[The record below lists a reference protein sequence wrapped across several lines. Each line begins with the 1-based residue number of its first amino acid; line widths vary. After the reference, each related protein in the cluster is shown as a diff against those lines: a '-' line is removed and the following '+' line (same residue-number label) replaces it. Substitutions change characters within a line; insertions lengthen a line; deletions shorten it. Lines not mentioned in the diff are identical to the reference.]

1 MGPQHQ
7 ALAPEGPGPEAGGE
21 TGDPRV
27 PMRLFVLKEGD
38 SFVVA
43 DGFGNIVGQ
52 DDGLF
57 RNDTRVLSCLQLT
70 LGGKPPSLLSA
81 AVSEDNVFFT
91 SHMTNQPLP
100 PLGGSSTPEGVI
112 HIARSRFLWGKH
124 LLERL
129 AFVNYG
135 SNASVLPLRIDF
147 AADFRDM
154 FEVRG
159 QTRPARGRLLPP
171 EIGDRSV
178 LLRYEGLDGVLRTSG
193 ITFSAAPDRLSG
205 DSAQFMI
212 TLPPSTEVELYI
224 EVAALC
230 PHVPS
235 REHFRRAAAMARVA
249 MRRRRRRG
257 ARLKTSGRIFNEWV
271 DKSGADLAL
280 LTSDLDTGPYPYAGI
295 PWFSTPFGRD
305 AIITALQ
312 TLWLDP
318 GLARGVLSFLAKNQA
333 QEVSAFRDAA
343 PGKIMH
349 ETRKGEMTARNELP
363 FGQYYGGVDTTPL
376 FVILAGAYADR
387 TGDLDF
393 VRQLWPAL
401 KAALSWMDGP
411 GDDNGDGLL
420 DYARA
425 ETTGLANQ
433 AWKDSEDSIFHADGS
448 FPVGPVAVLEV
459 QGYSFAARIAMAAL
473 ARRMGSD
480 GDAEAWEKS
489 AETVRLA
496 VEERFWMPEIGFYGI
511 AVDGHGELCRVRAS
525 NVGHLLYVGLPAPE
539 RAVSVAEQLL
549 TSSFNSGWGV
559 RTLAQGEPRYNPMSY
574 HNGSVWPH
582 DTALA
587 AAGLARYGRRDATVR
602 LLNQTFETAVHF
614 GMRLPELFCGF
625 ARLPGEAP
633 IAYPVACLPQ
643 AWAAGGV
650 FMMLQA
656 CLGIYIDGWRGA
668 IHVHNPALPHGIDH
682 LHIRDLKVGG
692 CSVDLAFHRVG
703 SGVVV
708 FPERQD
714 PPSSVPILTHM

>member
-1 MGPQHQ
+1 MLPVV
-7 ALAPEGPGPEAGGE
+7 PGPEAGGN
-21 TGDPRV
+21 TGHPRG

-43 DGFGNIVGQ
+43 DGFGNIVGL

-57 RNDTRVLSCLQLT
+57 RNDTRVLSCFRLALA
-70 LGGKPPSLLSA
+70 GEPPSLLSA

-100 PLGGSSTPEGVI
+100 PLGGASTPEGVI

-135 SNASVLPLRIDF
+135 STASVLPLSLEF
-147 AADFRDM
+147 AADYRDM

-159 QTRPARGRLLPP
+159 EERPERGQLLGP
-171 EIGDRSV
+171 ELDGRSV
-178 LLRYEGLDGVLRTSG
+178 LWRSEGLDGVLRTTG
-193 ITFSAAPDRLSG
+193 ITFSIVPELLTGNRAEFVVD
-205 DSAQFMI
+205 
-212 TLPPSTEVELYI
+212 LPPGTETELYMEI
-224 EVAALC
+224 AALC

-235 REHFRRAAAMARVA
+235 REAFRFAAARARVA

-257 ARLKTSGRIFNEWV
+257 GRLRTSGRIFNEWI

-305 AIITALQ
+305 AIITAMQ

-318 GLARGVLSFLAKNQA
+318 GLARGVLSFLAKHQA

-349 ETRKGEMTARNELP
+349 EIRKGEMTARNELP

-393 VRQLWPAL
+393 VKSLWPSL
-401 KAALSWMDGP
+401 QAAMSWIDGP
-411 GDDNGDGLL
+411 GDSNGDGFL
-420 DYARA
+420 DYARGEA
-425 ETTGLANQ
+425 TGLANQ

-459 QGYSFAARIAMAAL
+459 QGYSFAARNAMASL
-473 ARRMGSD
+473 AAHLGELK
-480 GDAEAWEKS
+480 DAEGWAAS
-489 AETVRLA
+489 AERLRAA
-496 VEERFWMPEIGFYGI
+496 VEERFWMPEARFYGI
-511 AVDGHGELCRVRAS
+511 AIDGKGALCRVRAS
-525 NVGHLLYVGLPAPE
+525 NVGHLLYCGLPAPE
-539 RAVSVAEQLL
+539 RADSVADQLL
-549 TSSFNSGWGV
+549 TPALNSGWGI
-559 RTLAQGEPRYNPMSY
+559 RTLAEGQARYNPMSY

-582 DTALA
+582 DSALA

-625 ARLPGEAP
+625 ARRPGEAP

-643 AWAAGGV
+643 AWAAGCV

-656 CLGIYIDGWRGA
+656 CLGIHIDGWRGE
-668 IHVHNPALPHGIDH
+668 IHVHNPTLPDGIDH
-682 LHIRDLKVGG
+682 LNIKELKVGG
-692 CSVDLAFHRVG
+692 STVDLAFHRVG

-714 PPSSVPILTHM
+714 PPGSVPILTHM

>member
-1 MGPQHQ
+1 MH
-7 ALAPEGPGPEAGGE
+7 PEPHHLVPEVAASEAGGT
-21 TGDPRV
+21 TGHPRV
-27 PMRLFVLKEGD
+27 PMRLYVLKEGD

-43 DGFGNIVGQ
+43 DGFGNIDGL

-57 RNDTRVLSCLQLT
+57 RNDTRVLSRFHLT
-70 LGGKPPSLLSA
+70 LAGQAPSLLSA
-81 AVSEDNVFFT
+81 GVSEDNVFFT

-124 LLERL
+124 LHERL

-135 SNASVLPLRIDF
+135 RSASVLPLRIEF
-147 AADFRDM
+147 EADFRDM

-159 QTRPARGRLLPP
+159 EIRPARGRLLPP
-171 EIGDRSV
+171 EIGSQSV
-178 LLRYEGLDGVLRTSG
+178 LLRYEGLDGVLRTTG
-193 ITFSAAPDRLSG
+193 MTFSTAPDLLTGNSAEFVVTLS
-205 DSAQFMI
+205 
-212 TLPPSTEVELYI
+212 PSSEVELYI
-224 EVAALC
+224 EIAALC
-230 PHVPS
+230 PPEPS
-235 REHFRRAAAMARVA
+235 RELFRFAAARARVA

-257 ARLKTSGRIFNEWV
+257 GRLKTSGRIFNEWI

-312 TLWLDP
+312 ILWLDP
-318 GLARGVLSFLAKNQA
+318 GLARGVLSFLAKHQA
-333 QEVSAFRDAA
+333 QEVSAFRDSA

-387 TGDLDF
+387 TGDLEF
-393 VRQLWPAL
+393 VKLLWPSL
-401 KAALSWMDGP
+401 RAAMSWMDGP
-411 GDDNGDGLL
+411 GDSNGDGLL
-420 DYARA
+420 DYARG
-425 ETTGLANQ
+425 ENTGLANQ
-433 AWKDSEDSIFHADGS
+433 AWKDSEDSIFHSDGK

-459 QGYSFAARIAMAAL
+459 QGYSYAARRAMAAL
-473 ARRMGSD
+473 AHRLGEREE
-480 GDAEAWEKS
+480 AEAWDAS
-489 AETVRLA
+489 AERLRAA
-496 VEERFWMPEIGFYGI
+496 VEERFWMPESRFYGI
-511 AVDGHGELCRVRAS
+511 AIDGHGKLCRVRAS

-539 RAVSVAEQLL
+539 RADCVADQLL
-549 TSSFNSGWGV
+549 TATFNSGWGI
-559 RTLAQGEPRYNPMSY
+559 RTLAEGEARYNPMSY

-582 DTALA
+582 DSALA

-643 AWAAGGV
+643 AWAAGSV

-656 CLGIYIDGWRGA
+656 CLGIRIDGWRRA
-668 IHVHNPALPHGIDH
+668 IHVHNPTLPDGIDH
-682 LHIRDLKVGG
+682 LHIKELNVDDSV
-692 CSVDLAFHRVG
+692 VDLAFHRVG

-714 PPSSVPILTHM
+714 PPGSVPILTHM

>member
-1 MGPQHQ
+1 M
-7 ALAPEGPGPEAGGE
+7 APEVSGSEAGGD
-21 TGDPRV
+21 TGHPRV

-43 DGFGNIVGQ
+43 DGFGNIVGL

-57 RNDTRVLSCLQLT
+57 HNDTRVLSRFHLT
-70 LGGKPPSLLSA
+70 LAGQAPSLLSA
-81 AVSEDNVFFT
+81 AVSQDNVFFT

-112 HIARSRFLWGKH
+112 HIARARFLWGKH

-129 AFVNYG
+129 ALVNYG
-135 SNASVLPLRIDF
+135 RYASVLPLSIDF

-159 QTRPARGRLLPP
+159 QTRTQRGRLLPP
-171 EIGDRSV
+171 EIGHRSV
-178 LLRYEGLDGVLRTSG
+178 LLRYEGLDGVLRTTG
-193 ITFSAAPDRLSG
+193 ITFSAVPKRLTGDRAEFVI
-205 DSAQFMI
+205 D
-212 TLPPSTEVELYI
+212 LPPSTEVELYI
-224 EVAALC
+224 EIAALC
-230 PHVPS
+230 PLEPS
-235 REHFRRAAAMARVA
+235 RDVFRPAAARARLA

-257 ARLKTSGRIFNEWV
+257 ARLKASGRIFDEWM

-312 TLWLDP
+312 TLWIDP
-318 GLARGVLSFLAKNQA
+318 GLARGVLAFLAKHQA
-333 QEVSAFRDAA
+333 QEVSAFRDSA

-393 VRQLWPAL
+393 IEVLWPSL
-401 KAALSWMDGP
+401 QAAMSWMDGP
-411 GDDNGDGLL
+411 GDSNDDGLL
-420 DYARA
+420 DYSRG
-425 ETTGLANQ
+425 ENTGLANQ

-459 QGYSFAARIAMAAL
+459 QGYSFAARTAMASL
-473 ARRMGSD
+473 ARHRGVLD
-480 GDAEAWEKS
+480 DAQHWEAS
-489 AETVRLA
+489 AETLRAA
-496 VEERFWMPEIGFYGI
+496 VEARFWMPDCRFYGVAI
-511 AVDGHGELCRVRAS
+511 DGKGELCRVRTS
-525 NVGHLLYVGLPAPE
+525 NVGHLLYSGLPAPE
-539 RAVSVAEQLL
+539 RAACVADQLM
-549 TSSFNSGWGV
+549 TAAFNSGWGI
-559 RTLAQGEPRYNPMSY
+559 RTLAESQARYNPMSY

-587 AAGLARYGRRDATVR
+587 AAGLARYGRRDATVQ

-633 IAYPVACLPQ
+633 ITYPVACLPQ
-643 AWAAGGV
+643 AWAAGSV

-656 CLGIYIDGWRGA
+656 CLGIRIDGWSGE
-668 IHVHNPALPHGIDH
+668 IHVHNPTLPEGIDH
-682 LHIRDLKVGG
+682 LHIKELKVGG
-692 CSVDLAFHRVG
+692 SVVDLAFHRVG

-714 PPSSVPILTHM
+714 PPRSVPILTHM

>member
-1 MGPQHQ
+1 MD
-7 ALAPEGPGPEAGGE
+7 PEK
-21 TGDPRV
+21 TGHPRG
-27 PMRLFVLKEGD
+27 PMRLYVLKEGD

-43 DGFGNIVGQ
+43 DGFGNIVGR

-57 RNDTRVLSCLQLT
+57 RNDTRVLSCFRLALA
-70 LGGKPPSLLSA
+70 GEPPSLLSA

-100 PLGGSSTPEGVI
+100 PLGGASTPEGVI

-129 AFVNYG
+129 AFANYG
-135 SNASVLPLRIDF
+135 STASVLPLSLDF

-159 QTRPARGRLLPP
+159 QVRPERGRLLAP
-171 EIGDRSV
+171 EIGSRSV
-178 LLRYEGLDGVLRTSG
+178 LLRYEGLDGVLRTTG
-193 ITFSAAPDRLSG
+193 ISFSLVPERLTG
-205 DSAQFMI
+205 GRAEFVID
-212 TLPPSTEVELYI
+212 LPPTTETELYI
-224 EVAALC
+224 EIAALC
-230 PHVPS
+230 PPAPS
-235 REHFRRAAAMARVA
+235 REIFRFAAAKARVA

-257 ARLKTSGRIFNEWV
+257 ARLRTSGRIFNEWV

-280 LTSDLDTGPYPYAGI
+280 LTSDLETGPYPYAGI

-318 GLARGVLSFLAKNQA
+318 GLTRGVLSFLAKHQA

-387 TGDLDF
+387 TGDLEF
-393 VRQLWPAL
+393 IKALWPSL
-401 KAALSWMDGP
+401 QAAMAWIDGP
-411 GDDNGDGLL
+411 GDSNGDGFL
-420 DYARA
+420 DYARGEA
-425 ETTGLANQ
+425 TGLANQ

-459 QGYSFAARIAMAAL
+459 QGYSFAARGAMASL
-473 ARRMGSD
+473 AGHL
-480 GDAEAWEKS
+480 GDAGEAERWSAS
-489 AETVRLA
+489 AEALRAA
-496 VEERFWMPEIGFYGI
+496 VEERFWMPDRQFYGI
-511 AVDGHGELCRVRAS
+511 AIDGKGDLCRVWAS
-525 NVGHLLYVGLPAPE
+525 NVGHLLYCGLPARE
-539 RAVSVAEQLL
+539 RADSVAEQLL
-549 TSSFNSGWGV
+549 APAFNSGWGI
-559 RTLAQGEPRYNPMSY
+559 RTLADRQARYNPMSY

-582 DTALA
+582 DSALA
-587 AAGLARYGRRDATVR
+587 AAGMARHGRRDATVR

-625 ARLPGEAP
+625 ARRPGEAP

-643 AWAAGGV
+643 AWAAGSV

-656 CLGIYIDGWRGA
+656 CLGIRIDGWSGE
-668 IHVHNPALPHGIDH
+668 IHVHNPTLPDGIDH
-682 LHIRDLKVGG
+682 LHVKGLRVGANT
-692 CSVDLAFHRVG
+692 VDLAFHRVG

-708 FPERQD
+708 FPERND
-714 PPSSVPILTHM
+714 PPGSVPILTHM

>member
-1 MGPQHQ
+1 MSPEPQP
-7 ALAPEGPGPEAGGE
+7 LAPAVAGAESDRQAGVPRGPF
-21 TGDPRV
+21 
-27 PMRLFVLKEGD
+27 RLYVLKEGD

-43 DGFGNIVGQ
+43 DGFGNIVGL

-57 RNDTRVLSCLQLT
+57 RNDTRVLSCFRLALA
-70 LGGKPPSLLSA
+70 GEPPSLLSA

-100 PLGGSSTPEGVI
+100 PLGGASTPEGVI
-112 HIARSRFLWGKH
+112 HIARTRFLWGKH

-129 AFVNYG
+129 AFANYG
-135 SNASVLPLRIDF
+135 STASQLPLSLEF

-159 QTRPARGRLLPP
+159 QVRPERGRLLAP
-171 EIGDRSV
+171 EIGSRSV
-178 LLRYEGLDGVLRTSG
+178 LLRYEGLDGVLRTTG
-193 ITFSAAPDRLSG
+193 ISFSRVPERLAG
-205 DSAQFMI
+205 GKAEFVID
-212 TLPPSTEVELYI
+212 LPPNTETELYI
-224 EVAALC
+224 EIAALC
-230 PHVPS
+230 PPAPS
-235 REHFRRAAAMARVA
+235 REVFRFAAAKARVA

-257 ARLKTSGRIFNEWV
+257 ARLRTSGRIFNEWV

-280 LTSDLDTGPYPYAGI
+280 LTSELDTGPYPYAGI

-318 GLARGVLSFLAKNQA
+318 GLARGVLSFLAKHQA

-387 TGDLDF
+387 TGDLEF
-393 VRQLWPAL
+393 VKTLWPSL
-401 KAALSWMDGP
+401 QAAMAWIDGP
-411 GDDNGDGLL
+411 GDSNGDGFL
-420 DYARA
+420 DYARGEA
-425 ETTGLANQ
+425 TGLSNQ

-459 QGYSFAARIAMAAL
+459 QGYSFAARLAMASL
-473 ARRMGSD
+473 AGHLGKARE
-480 GDAEAWEKS
+480 AERWS
-489 AETVRLA
+489 ASAKGLRVA
-496 VEERFWMPEIGFYGI
+496 VEERFWMPETGFYGI
-511 AVDGHGELCRVRAS
+511 AIDGRGELCRVRAS
-525 NVGHLLYVGLPAPE
+525 NVGHLLYCGLPAQE
-539 RAVSVAEQLL
+539 RADSVAEQLL
-549 TSSFNSGWGV
+549 APAFNSGWGI
-559 RTLAQGEPRYNPMSY
+559 RTLADAQARYNPMSY

-582 DTALA
+582 DSALA
-587 AAGLARYGRRDATVR
+587 AAGMARYGRRDAIVR

-625 ARLPGEAP
+625 ARRPGEAP

-643 AWAAGGV
+643 AWAAGSV

-656 CLGIYIDGWRGA
+656 CLGIRVDGWSGE
-668 IHVHNPALPHGIDH
+668 IHVHNPTLPDGIDH
-682 LHIRDLKVGG
+682 LRVKGLKVGA
-692 CSVDLAFHRVG
+692 STVDLAFHRVG

-708 FPERQD
+708 FPERSD
-714 PPSSVPILTHM
+714 PQGSVPILTHM

>member
-1 MGPQHQ
+1 
-7 ALAPEGPGPEAGGE
+7 
-21 TGDPRV
+21 
-27 PMRLFVLKEGD
+27 MRLFVLKEGD

-43 DGFGNIVGQ
+43 DGFGNIVGE

-57 RNDTRVLSCLQLT
+57 RNDTRVLSRFRLALAGQA
-70 LGGKPPSLLSA
+70 PSLLSA
-81 AVSEDNVFFT
+81 AVSEDNVVFT

-100 PLGGSSTPEGVI
+100 PLGGSATPEGVI
-112 HIARSRFLWGKH
+112 HISRSRFLWGKH

-135 SNASVLPLRIDF
+135 RSASVLPLRLEF

-159 QTRPARGRLLPP
+159 QTRPQRGKLLPP
-171 EIGDRSV
+171 EIGSRSV
-178 LLRYEGLDGVLRTSG
+178 LLRYEGLDGVLRTTG
-193 ITFSAAPDRLSG
+193 IIFSSVPTRLIG
-205 DSAQFMI
+205 DCAEFVIS
-212 TLPPSTEVELYI
+212 LPPSTEIELYI
-224 EVAALC
+224 EIAALC
-230 PHVPS
+230 PSEPS
-235 REHFRRAAAMARVA
+235 RDAFRSAAAKARVA
-249 MRRRRRRG
+249 MRRHRRRG
-257 ARLKTSGRIFNEWV
+257 ARLRTSGRIFNEWI

-318 GLARGVLSFLAKNQA
+318 GLARGVLAFLAEHQA
-333 QEVSAFRDAA
+333 QEVSAFRDSA

-393 VRQLWPAL
+393 VKSLWPSL
-401 KAALSWMDGP
+401 QAAMSWMDGP
-411 GDDNGDGLL
+411 GDSNGDGLL
-420 DYARA
+420 DYARG
-425 ETTGLANQ
+425 ESTGLANQ

-459 QGYSFAARIAMAAL
+459 QGYSFAARTAMASL
-473 ARRMGSD
+473 AGHLGELKEAEGWAAS
-480 GDAEAWEKS
+480 AEALR
-489 AETVRLA
+489 AA
-496 VEERFWMPEIGFYGI
+496 VEERFWMPESRFYGI
-511 AVDGHGELCRVRAS
+511 AIDGKGALCRVRAS
-525 NVGHLLYVGLPAPE
+525 NVGHLLYCGLPAPE
-539 RAVSVAEQLL
+539 RADSVADQFM
-549 TSSFNSGWGV
+549 TSAFNSGWGI
-559 RTLAQGEPRYNPMSY
+559 RTLAEGQARYNPMSY

-582 DTALA
+582 DSGLA
-587 AAGLARYGRRDATVR
+587 ASGMARYGHREATVQ

-625 ARLPGEAP
+625 ARRPGEAP

-643 AWAAGGV
+643 AWAASCV

-656 CLGIYIDGWRGA
+656 CLGIRIDGWKRE
-668 IHVHNPALPHGIDH
+668 VHIYNPALPVGIDH
-682 LHIRDLKVGG
+682 LNIRDLRVGDS
-692 CSVDLAFHRVG
+692 SVDLAFHRVG
-703 SGVVV
+703 SGVAV

-714 PPSSVPILTHM
+714 PPGRIPILTHM

>member
-1 MGPQHQ
+1 MH
-7 ALAPEGPGPEAGGE
+7 
-21 TGDPRV
+21 
-27 PMRLFVLKEGD
+27 LFVLKEGD

-57 RNDTRVLSCLQLT
+57 RNDTRVLSRFHLALAGQ
-70 LGGKPPSLLSA
+70 PPSLLSA
-81 AVSEDNVFFT
+81 AVSQDNVFFT

-129 AFVNYG
+129 ALVNYG
-135 SNASVLPLRIDF
+135 RNASVLPLRIEF

-159 QTRPARGRLLPP
+159 QTRPERGRLLAP
-171 EIGDRSV
+171 EIGSRSV
-178 LLRYEGLDGVLRTSG
+178 LLRYEGLDGVLRTTG
-193 ITFSAAPDRLSG
+193 LTFSPTPDRLTG
-205 DSAQFMI
+205 DSAEFVI
-212 TLPPSTEVELYI
+212 ALPPSTEVELYI
-224 EVAALC
+224 EIAALC
-230 PHVPS
+230 PSEPS
-235 REHFRRAAAMARVA
+235 RAVFRSAAAKARMA

-257 ARLKTSGRIFNEWV
+257 ARVKASGRIFNEWI

-318 GLARGVLSFLAKNQA
+318 GLSRGVLAFLAKHQA
-333 QEVSAFRDAA
+333 QEVSAFRDSA

-376 FVILAGAYADR
+376 FVMLAGAYADR

-393 VRQLWPAL
+393 VKSLWPSL
-401 KAALSWMDGP
+401 QAAMSWIDGP
-411 GDDNGDGLL
+411 GDSNGDGFL
-420 DYARA
+420 DYSRG
-425 ETTGLANQ
+425 ESTGLANQ

-448 FPVGPVAVLEV
+448 FPKGPVAVLEV
-459 QGYSFAARIAMAAL
+459 QGYSFAARTAMASL
-473 ARRMGSD
+473 ARHL
-480 GDAEAWEKS
+480 GDTEAAERWDASAEALR
-489 AETVRLA
+489 AA
-496 VEERFWMPEIGFYGI
+496 VETRFWMPESNFYGVAI
-511 AVDGHGELCRVRAS
+511 DGDGELCRVRAS
-525 NVGHLLYVGLPAPE
+525 NVGHLLYTGLPALE
-539 RAVSVAEQLL
+539 RAHSVADQLM
-549 TSSFNSGWGV
+549 TPAFNSGWGI
-559 RTLAQGEPRYNPMSY
+559 RTLAEGEARYNPMSY

-582 DTALA
+582 DSALG
-587 AAGLARYGRRDATVR
+587 AAGLARYGRRDAAVR

-643 AWAAGGV
+643 AWAAGSV

-656 CLGIYIDGWRGA
+656 CLGITIDGWNRT
-668 IHVHNPALPHGIDH
+668 IHIHNPTLPEGIDH
-682 LHIRDLKVGG
+682 LHIKELKVAD
-692 CSVDLAFHRVG
+692 SVVDLVFHRVG

-714 PPSSVPILTHM
+714 PPGSVPILTHM